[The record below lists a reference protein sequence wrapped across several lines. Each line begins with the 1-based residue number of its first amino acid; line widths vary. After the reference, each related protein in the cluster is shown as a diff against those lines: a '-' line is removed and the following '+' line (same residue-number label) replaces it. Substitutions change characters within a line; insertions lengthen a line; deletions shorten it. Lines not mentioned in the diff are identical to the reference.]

1 MFAIK
6 VTPEVHDLKNQSEI
20 WREINE
26 IRNLKRYATK
36 DMNRKEFEFNKMS
49 YCAVQR
55 KYSPALNY
63 DRKIIGSFSYTF
75 FIFSN
80 VFEGNMSQYDK
91 QVKYF
96 KQDKEF

>member
-1 MFAIK
+1 M
-6 VTPEVHDLKNQSEI
+6 
-20 WREINE
+20 
-26 IRNLKRYATK
+26 
-36 DMNRKEFEFNKMS
+36 
-49 YCAVQR
+49 
-55 KYSPALNY
+55 NY

-96 KQDKEF
+96 KQDKEFKNELFENLDFTVVEFGRLGLHKSECWRLFCKLKTTLNH